1 VLVLPDDPS
10 LDEHARHYATVA
22 RAIAYLRAH
31 AARQPGLEELAAAVH
46 LSPPHLQRVFSRW
59 AGISP
64 KRFLQVL
71 TKDSALQRLRQS
83 RANGPAWRPAMSKP
97 TWRMLAGSRAG
108 APGLSRPR
116 KLARNAE
123 SGG

>member
-1 VLVLPDDPS
+1 
-10 LDEHARHYATVA
+10 VA

-46 LSPPHLQRVFSRW
+46 LSPAHLQRVFARW

-97 TWRMLAGSRAG
+97 TWRMFAGSRAG
-108 APGLSRPR
+108 APVMSRPR